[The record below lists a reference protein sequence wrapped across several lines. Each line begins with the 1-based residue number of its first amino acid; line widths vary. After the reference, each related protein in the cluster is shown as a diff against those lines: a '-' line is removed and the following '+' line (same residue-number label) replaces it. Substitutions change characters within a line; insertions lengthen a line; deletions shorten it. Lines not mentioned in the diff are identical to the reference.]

1 MARIFTESF
10 EPQHFLRFS
19 VISSPSINTGSLV
32 DGIACMVLSG
42 SQYAEKTFST
52 GLSEF
57 YTGCFIR
64 PVVSASQIQI
74 IQWRSGSTE
83 LGRLVINTVTRVLD
97 AVVNGV
103 TVASSTQA
111 LVDSTIYH
119 VQTHLQIADAGVL
132 QVKLNDTQ
140 VINYAGDTKPGAD
153 ATINTIRWGGINGS
167 ADWDDLTVND
177 TTGAEDNSWP
187 GIIRIARLL
196 PSGPGTYV
204 NNWSRNTG
212 STNWEAVDEVPPDND
227 TTYIFTSSANIYESF
242 SMSDQSL
249 VNVNYKALITSV
261 VAKKD
266 SGTVQLAV
274 GIRDDQNSTDYFG
287 VNSALD
293 VSYGCIQERRTVDP
307 STGVAWT
314 STGVNFQQALIDST
328 SG

>member
-1 MARIFTESF
+1 MARLFTESF

-19 VISSPSINTGSLV
+19 SFNSPAINTASLI
-32 DGIACMVLSG
+32 DGVACLLLNG
-42 SQYAEKTFST
+42 SQYVEKDFST
-52 GLSEF
+52 PLSEF
-57 YTGCFIR
+57 YAGLFIR
-64 PVVSASQIQI
+64 PVNSITQIQI
-74 IQWRSGSTE
+74 IRWASGTTE

-111 LVDSTIYH
+111 LIDNTIFH
-119 VQTHLQIADAGVL
+119 IQVHLQIADAGVF

-140 VINYAGDTKPGAD
+140 VINFAGDTKPGAD
-153 ATINTIRWGGINGS
+153 ATINKIRWGGINGS
-167 ADWDDLTVND
+167 SEWDDLTVND

-196 PSGPGTYV
+196 PAGPGTYV

-227 TTYIFTSSANIYESF
+227 ATYIFTSAANLYESF

-266 SGTVQLAV
+266 SGTVQIAV

-307 STGVAWT
+307 STAATWT
-314 STGVNFQQALIDST
+314 SVGINSQQALIDST

>member
-1 MARIFTESF
+1 MARLFTESF
-10 EPQHFLRFS
+10 EPQHTLRFS
-19 VISSPSINTGSLV
+19 VVNSPTINNASLM
-32 DGIACMVLSG
+32 DGVACVILSG
-42 SQYAEKTFST
+42 SQYVEKTFST
-52 GLSEF
+52 AISEF
-57 YTGCFIR
+57 YAGMFLR
-64 PVVSASQIQI
+64 PVVSGTQIQI
-74 IQWRSGSTE
+74 VQWRSGVTE
-83 LGRLVINTVTRVLD
+83 LGRLVVNTVTRVID

-111 LVDSTIYH
+111 LVDATIYH
-119 VQTHLQIADAGVL
+119 IQVHLQIADAGVL

-140 VINYAGDTKPGAD
+140 VINYAGDTKPGAET
-153 ATINTIRWGGINGS
+153 TINTIRWGGINGS

-212 STNWEAVDEVPPDND
+212 STNWQAVDEVPPDND
-227 TTYIFTSSANIYESF
+227 TTYIFTSTANLYESF

-287 VNSALD
+287 ANSALD

-307 STGVAWT
+307 STTATWT
-314 STGVNFQQALIDST
+314 SVGINSQQALIDST
-328 SG
+328 SA